1 MAGRWQKASSSS
13 ALARNAVLFAD
24 VVRSRRMTR
33 SFRSD
38 PVDVSLLESCIDLG
52 LRAPSAG
59 KSQGWHVLLLQGDET
74 SRYWDNALLLDKREG
89 FAFPNLLKAPVIA
102 LMLADTS
109 AYLQRYSESDK
120 SHTGLG
126 ASLDAWVAPYWTI
139 DASFSTMTFLL
150 ALEDNGVGA
159 LFFAHA
165 QEEKLRIEF
174 QLPDEVHILGTVALG
189 YATDEEGRQGRS
201 ADRQRKTVEQ
211 VIHRSQW

>member
-1 MAGRWQKASSSS
+1 
-13 ALARNAVLFAD
+13 VLFAD

-38 PVDVSLLESCIDLG
+38 PVDASVLESCIDLG

-59 KSQGWHVLLLQGDET
+59 KSQGWHVLLLQGKET
-74 SRYWDNALLLDKREG
+74 SRYWDNALPVDKREG
-89 FAFPNLLKAPVIA
+89 FAFPHLLNAPVIA

-150 ALEDNGVGA
+150 ALEDKGIGA

-165 QEEKLRIEF
+165 QEEKLRLEF
-174 QLPDEVHILGTVALG
+174 QLPNEVQILGTVALG
-189 YATDEEGRQGRS
+189 YATEQEGRQGRS

>member
-1 MAGRWQKASSSS
+1 MAGRWQRASSSS
-13 ALARNAVLFAD
+13 ALARNAVHFAD

-38 PVDVSLLESCIDLG
+38 PVDPAVLESCIDLG

-74 SRYWDNALLLDKREG
+74 SRYWDNALPKSKRES
-89 FAFPNLLKAPVIA
+89 FAFPHLLSAPTIA

-109 AYLQRYSESDK
+109 AYLQRYSEPDK

-126 ASLDAWVAPYWTI
+126 DSVDAWVAPYWTI

-150 ALEDNGVGA
+150 ALEDNGLGA

-165 QEEKLRIEF
+165 NEEKLREEF
-174 QLPDEVHILGTVALG
+174 QLPDEVQILGTVALG
-189 YATDEEGRQGRS
+189 YATEEEERAGRS
-201 ADRQRKTVEQ
+201 ASRLRKTVDE